1 MATFA
6 TDPPEE
12 ERIGAESTLIE
23 QDGYSLSS
31 DPARLDVDAIHAFL
45 TTTYWSPGVPR
56 EIVEPSRAL
65 VHGRE

>member
-1 MATFA
+1 
-6 TDPPEE
+6 
-12 ERIGAESTLIE
+12 LIE